1 MRKIIRYFYVLSFL
15 ILQSTLVFANISIG
29 KQNAKVKV
37 KVFSS
42 LTCPHCAS
50 FHIKIFNKLKEEY
63 IDNNKVYYEHL
74 SFPLDLAALNAEK
87 IIKCASNKD
96 IAFKLLDSIYRNQ
109 NKWAVGEDINKINN
123 SLINLSVK
131 FDLKKEE
138 LNECLKDENLQDQIL
153 RQRIEAQRNY
163 KISSTPTILI
173 NDKEYDGKHDFKSFK
188 KQIDKNL

>member
-1 MRKIIRYFYVLSFL
+1 MKKIIRYYYVLFFL
-15 ILQSTLVFANISIG
+15 ILQSTFVFANISIG
-29 KQNAKVKV
+29 EQNAKVNV

-131 FDLKKEE
+131 FDLKEE
-138 LNECLKDENLQDQIL
+138 KLNECLKDENLQDQIL
-153 RQRIEAQRNY
+153 SQRIEAQRNY
-163 KISSTPTILI
+163 KISSTPTIFI
-173 NDKEYDGKHDFKSFK
+173 NDKEYNGKHDFKSFK

>member
-1 MRKIIRYFYVLSFL
+1 MKKIIRYFYVLFFL
-15 ILQSTLVFANISIG
+15 TLQSTFVFANISIG
-29 KQNAKVKV
+29 EQNAKVNV

-109 NKWAVGEDINKINN
+109 NKWAVGEEINKINN

-131 FDLKKEE
+131 FDLKREE

-153 RQRIEAQRNY
+153 SQRIEAQRNY
-163 KISSTPTILI
+163 KISSTPTIFI

>member
-87 IIKCASNKD
+87 IIKCTTNKD
-96 IAFKLLDSIYRNQ
+96 IAFKLLDSIYKNQ

-131 FDLKKEE
+131 FDLKREK

-153 RQRIEAQRNY
+153 SQRIEAQRNY
-163 KISSTPTILI
+163 KISSTPTIFI
-173 NDKEYDGKHDFKSFK
+173 NDKEYNGKHDFKSFK

>member
-1 MRKIIRYFYVLSFL
+1 MKKIARYLYLIFFL
-15 ILQSTLVFANISIG
+15 IIQSTFVFANISIG
-29 KQNAKVKV
+29 EKNAKVNV

-63 IDNNKVYYEHL
+63 IDNNKVYYEHF

-87 IIKCASNKD
+87 IIKCTSNKD

-138 LNECLKDENLQDQIL
+138 LIKCLKDENLQDQIL
-153 RQRIEAQRNY
+153 SQRIEAQRNY

>member
-1 MRKIIRYFYVLSFL
+1 MKKIIRYLYVLSFL
-15 ILQSTLVFANISIG
+15 ILQSTFVFANISIG
-29 KQNAKVKV
+29 EQNAKVKV

-50 FHIKIFNKLKEEY
+50 FHMKIFNKLKEEY

-87 IIKCASNKD
+87 IIKCTSNKD

-131 FDLKKEE
+131 FDLKKEK

-153 RQRIEAQRNY
+153 SQRIEAQRNY
-163 KISSTPTILI
+163 KISSTPTIFI

>member
-1 MRKIIRYFYVLSFL
+1 MKKIIRYYYVLFFL
-15 ILQSTLVFANISIG
+15 ILQSTFVFANISIG
-29 KQNAKVKV
+29 EQNAKVNV

-96 IAFKLLDSIYRNQ
+96 IAFKLLDSIYRNE

-131 FDLKKEE
+131 FDLKREK

-153 RQRIEAQRNY
+153 SQRIEAQRNY

>member
-1 MRKIIRYFYVLSFL
+1 MKKIIRYFYVLFFL
-15 ILQSTLVFANISIG
+15 TLQSTFVFANISIG
-29 KQNAKVKV
+29 EQNAKVNV

-87 IIKCASNKD
+87 IIKCTTNKD

-173 NDKEYDGKHDFKSFK
+173 NDREYDGKHDFKSFK

>member
-131 FDLKKEE
+131 FDLKKEK

-153 RQRIEAQRNY
+153 SQRIEAQRNY
-163 KISSTPTILI
+163 KISSTPTIFI

>member
-1 MRKIIRYFYVLSFL
+1 MKKIIKYFYVLFFL
-15 ILQSTLVFANISIG
+15 ILQNSFVFANISIG
-29 KQNAKVKV
+29 EQNAKVNV

-50 FHIKIFNKLKEEY
+50 FHIKIFDKLKEEY
-63 IDNNKVYYEHL
+63 IDNNKVYYEHF

-87 IIKCASNKD
+87 IIKCTSNKD

-109 NKWAVGEDINKINN
+109 NNWAIGEDINKINN

-131 FDLKKEE
+131 FNIKKEK
-138 LNECLKDENLQDQIL
+138 LGECLKDKNLQDQIL
-153 RQRIEAQRNY
+153 SQRIEAQKNY
-163 KISSTPTILI
+163 KISSTPTIFI

>member
-1 MRKIIRYFYVLSFL
+1 MKKIIRYYYVLFFL
-15 ILQSTLVFANISIG
+15 ILQSTFVFANISIG
-29 KQNAKVKV
+29 EQNAKVNV

-131 FDLKKEE
+131 FDLKREK
-138 LNECLKDENLQDQIL
+138 LNECLRDENLQDQIL

>member
-1 MRKIIRYFYVLSFL
+1 MKKIIRYLYVLSFL
-15 ILQSTLVFANISIG
+15 ILQSTFVFANISIG
-29 KQNAKVKV
+29 EQNAKVKV

-50 FHIKIFNKLKEEY
+50 FHMKIFNKLKEEY

-87 IIKCASNKD
+87 IIKCTSNKD

-131 FDLKKEE
+131 FDLKKEK

-153 RQRIEAQRNY
+153 SQRIEAQRNY
-163 KISSTPTILI
+163 KISSTPTVFI

>member
-1 MRKIIRYFYVLSFL
+1 MKKIIRYLYVLSFL
-15 ILQSTLVFANISIG
+15 ILQSTFVFANISIG
-29 KQNAKVKV
+29 EQNAKVKV

-50 FHIKIFNKLKEEY
+50 FHMKIFNKLKEEY

-87 IIKCASNKD
+87 IIKCTSNKD

-138 LNECLKDENLQDQIL
+138 LIKCLKDENLQDQIL
-153 RQRIEAQRNY
+153 SQRIEAQRNY

>member
-1 MRKIIRYFYVLSFL
+1 MKKIIRYFYVLFFL
-15 ILQSTLVFANISIG
+15 TLQSTFVFANISIG
-29 KQNAKVKV
+29 EQNAKVNV

>member
-1 MRKIIRYFYVLSFL
+1 MKKIIRYYYVLFFL
-15 ILQSTLVFANISIG
+15 ILQSTFVFANISIG
-29 KQNAKVKV
+29 EQNAKVNV

-87 IIKCASNKD
+87 IIKCTSNKD

-131 FDLKKEE
+131 FDLKREE

-153 RQRIEAQRNY
+153 SQRIEAQRNY
-163 KISSTPTILI
+163 KISSTPTIFI

>member
-1 MRKIIRYFYVLSFL
+1 MKKIIRYYYVLFFL
-15 ILQSTLVFANISIG
+15 ILQSTFVFANISIG
-29 KQNAKVKV
+29 EQNAKVNV

-153 RQRIEAQRNY
+153 SQRIEAQRNY
-163 KISSTPTILI
+163 KISSTPTIFI
-173 NDKEYDGKHDFKSFK
+173 NDKEYNGKHDFKSFK

>member
-1 MRKIIRYFYVLSFL
+1 MKKIIRYFYVLFFL
-15 ILQSTLVFANISIG
+15 TLQSTFVFANISIG
-29 KQNAKVKV
+29 EQNAKVNV

-87 IIKCASNKD
+87 IIKCTTNKD

-153 RQRIEAQRNY
+153 SQRIEA
-163 KISSTPTILI
+163 
-173 NDKEYDGKHDFKSFK
+173 
-188 KQIDKNL
+188 

>member
-1 MRKIIRYFYVLSFL
+1 MKKIIRYYYVLFFL
-15 ILQSTLVFANISIG
+15 ILQSTFVFANISIG
-29 KQNAKVKV
+29 EQNAKVNV

-131 FDLKKEE
+131 FDLKKEK

-153 RQRIEAQRNY
+153 SQRIEAQRNY
-163 KISSTPTILI
+163 KISSTPTIFI
-173 NDKEYDGKHDFKSFK
+173 NDKEYNGKHDFKSFK

>member
-1 MRKIIRYFYVLSFL
+1 MKKIIRYYYVLFFL
-15 ILQSTLVFANISIG
+15 ILQSTFVFANISIG
-29 KQNAKVKV
+29 EQNAKVNV

-131 FDLKKEE
+131 FDLKRDK

-153 RQRIEAQRNY
+153 SQRIEAQRNY
-163 KISSTPTILI
+163 KISSTPTIFI
-173 NDKEYDGKHDFKSFK
+173 NDKEYNGKHDFKSFK

>member
-87 IIKCASNKD
+87 IIKCTTNKD
-96 IAFKLLDSIYRNQ
+96 IAFKLLDSIYKNQ

-153 RQRIEAQRNY
+153 SQRIEAQRNY
-163 KISSTPTILI
+163 KISSTPTIFI
-173 NDKEYDGKHDFKSFK
+173 NDKEYNGKHDFKSFK

>member
-1 MRKIIRYFYVLSFL
+1 MKKIIRYLYVLSFL
-15 ILQSTLVFANISIG
+15 ILQSTFVFANISIG
-29 KQNAKVKV
+29 EQNAKVKV

-50 FHIKIFNKLKEEY
+50 FHMKIFNKLKEEY

-87 IIKCASNKD
+87 IIKCTSNKD

-138 LNECLKDENLQDQIL
+138 LDKCLKDENLQDQIL
-153 RQRIEAQRNY
+153 SQRIEAQKNY
-163 KISSTPTILI
+163 KISSTPTIFI
-173 NDKEYDGKHDFKSFK
+173 NDKVYDGKHDFKSFK

>member
-1 MRKIIRYFYVLSFL
+1 MKKIIRYFYVLFFL
-15 ILQSTLVFANISIG
+15 TLQSTFVFANISIG
-29 KQNAKVKV
+29 EQNAKVNV

-87 IIKCASNKD
+87 IIKCTTNKD

-131 FDLKKEE
+131 FDLKKEK

-153 RQRIEAQRNY
+153 SQRIEAQRNY

>member
-1 MRKIIRYFYVLSFL
+1 MKKIIRYFYVLSFL
-15 ILQSTLVFANISIG
+15 ILQSTFVFANISIG
-29 KQNAKVKV
+29 EQNAKVNV

-63 IDNNKVYYEHL
+63 IDNNKVYYEHF

-87 IIKCASNKD
+87 IIKCVSNKD

-123 SLINLSVK
+123 SLIDLSVK

-138 LNECLKDENLQDQIL
+138 LNKCLKDEKLQDQIL
-153 RQRIEAQRNY
+153 SQRIEAQRNY
-163 KISSTPTILI
+163 KISSTPTIFI
-173 NDKEYDGKHDFKSFK
+173 NDKEYNGKHDFKSFK

>member
-1 MRKIIRYFYVLSFL
+1 MKKIIRYLYVLSFL
-15 ILQSTLVFANISIG
+15 ILQSTFVFANISIG
-29 KQNAKVKV
+29 EQNAKVKV

-50 FHIKIFNKLKEEY
+50 FHMKIFNKLKEEY

-87 IIKCASNKD
+87 IIKCTSNKD

-109 NKWAVGEDINKINN
+109 NNWAVGDDINKINN
-123 SLINLSVK
+123 SLVNLSIK
-131 FDLKKEE
+131 FDLKKEK
-138 LNECLKDENLQDQIL
+138 LNECLKDESLQDQIL
-153 RQRIEAQRNY
+153 SQRIEAQKNY
-163 KISSTPTILI
+163 KISSTPTIFI
-173 NDKEYDGKHDFKSFK
+173 NDKEYVGKHDFKSFK

>member
-87 IIKCASNKD
+87 IIKCTTNKD

-153 RQRIEAQRNY
+153 TQRIEAQRNY

>member
-1 MRKIIRYFYVLSFL
+1 MKKIIRYYYVLFFL
-15 ILQSTLVFANISIG
+15 ILQSTFVFANISIG
-29 KQNAKVKV
+29 EQNAKVNV

-87 IIKCASNKD
+87 IIKCTSNKD

-131 FDLKKEE
+131 FDLKREK

-153 RQRIEAQRNY
+153 SQRIEAQRNY
-163 KISSTPTILI
+163 KISSTPTIFI
-173 NDKEYDGKHDFKSFK
+173 NDKEYNGKHDFKSFK

>member
-1 MRKIIRYFYVLSFL
+1 MKKIIRYYYVLFFL
-15 ILQSTLVFANISIG
+15 ILQSTFVFANISIG
-29 KQNAKVKV
+29 EQNAKVNV

-131 FDLKKEE
+131 FDLKREK

-153 RQRIEAQRNY
+153 SQRIEAQRNY

>member
-87 IIKCASNKD
+87 IIKCTTNKD
-96 IAFKLLDSIYRNQ
+96 IAFKLLDSIYKNQ

>member
-1 MRKIIRYFYVLSFL
+1 MKKIIRYYYVLFFL
-15 ILQSTLVFANISIG
+15 ILQSTFVFANISIG
-29 KQNAKVKV
+29 EQNAKVNV

-109 NKWAVGEDINKINN
+109 NKWAVGEDIKKINN

-131 FDLKKEE
+131 FDLKKEK

-153 RQRIEAQRNY
+153 SQRIEAQRNY
-163 KISSTPTILI
+163 KISSTPTIFI
-173 NDKEYDGKHDFKSFK
+173 NDKEYNGKHDFKSFK

>member
-131 FDLKKEE
+131 FDLKREK

-153 RQRIEAQRNY
+153 SQRIEAQRNY
-163 KISSTPTILI
+163 KISSTPTIFI
-173 NDKEYDGKHDFKSFK
+173 NDKEYNGKHDFKSFK

>member
-15 ILQSTLVFANISIG
+15 ILQSTFVFANISIG
-29 KQNAKVKV
+29 EQNAKVNV

-131 FDLKKEE
+131 FDLKREK

-153 RQRIEAQRNY
+153 SQRIEAQRNY
-163 KISSTPTILI
+163 KISSTPTIFI
-173 NDKEYDGKHDFKSFK
+173 NDKEYNGKHDFKSFK

>member
-1 MRKIIRYFYVLSFL
+1 MKKIIRYYYVLFFL
-15 ILQSTLVFANISIG
+15 ILQSTFVFANISIG
-29 KQNAKVKV
+29 EQNAKVNV

-131 FDLKKEE
+131 FDLKREK

-153 RQRIEAQRNY
+153 SQRIEAQRNY
-163 KISSTPTILI
+163 KISSTPTIFI

>member
-1 MRKIIRYFYVLSFL
+1 MRKIIRYFYVLFFL
-15 ILQSTLVFANISIG
+15 TLQSTFVFANISIG
-29 KQNAKVKV
+29 EQNAKVNV

-131 FDLKKEE
+131 FDLKREK

-153 RQRIEAQRNY
+153 SQRIEAQRNY
-163 KISSTPTILI
+163 KISSTPTIFI
-173 NDKEYDGKHDFKSFK
+173 NDKEYNGKHDFKSFK

>member
-1 MRKIIRYFYVLSFL
+1 MKKIIRYFYLLFFM
-15 ILQSTLVFANISIG
+15 ILQSTFVFANISIG
-29 KQNAKVKV
+29 EQNAKVNV

-63 IDNNKVYYEHL
+63 IDNNKVYYEHF

-87 IIKCASNKD
+87 IIKCTSNKD

-131 FDLKKEE
+131 FDLKREK

-153 RQRIEAQRNY
+153 SQRIEAQRNY
-163 KISSTPTILI
+163 KISSTPTIFI
-173 NDKEYDGKHDFKSFK
+173 NGKEYNGKHDFKSFK

>member
-1 MRKIIRYFYVLSFL
+1 MKKIIRYYYVLFFL
-15 ILQSTLVFANISIG
+15 ILQSTFVFANISIG
-29 KQNAKVKV
+29 EQNAKVNV

-87 IIKCASNKD
+87 IIKCTSNKD

-131 FDLKKEE
+131 FDLKKEK

-153 RQRIEAQRNY
+153 SQRIEAQRNY
-163 KISSTPTILI
+163 KISSTPTIFI

>member
-1 MRKIIRYFYVLSFL
+1 MKKIIRYFYVLFFL
-15 ILQSTLVFANISIG
+15 TLQSTFVFANISIG
-29 KQNAKVKV
+29 EQNAKVNV

-131 FDLKKEE
+131 FDLKKEK

-153 RQRIEAQRNY
+153 SQRIEAQRNY
-163 KISSTPTILI
+163 KISSTPTIFI

>member
-87 IIKCASNKD
+87 IIKCTTNKD

-131 FDLKKEE
+131 FDLKKEK

-153 RQRIEAQRNY
+153 SQRIEAQRNY
-163 KISSTPTILI
+163 KISSTPTIFI

>member
-1 MRKIIRYFYVLSFL
+1 MKKIIRYYYVLFFL
-15 ILQSTLVFANISIG
+15 ILQSTFVFANISIG
-29 KQNAKVKV
+29 EQNAKVNV

-153 RQRIEAQRNY
+153 SQRIEAQRNY
-163 KISSTPTILI
+163 KISSTPTIFI

>member
-1 MRKIIRYFYVLSFL
+1 MKKIIRYYYVLFFL
-15 ILQSTLVFANISIG
+15 ILQSTFVFANISIG
-29 KQNAKVKV
+29 EQNAKVNV

>member
-131 FDLKKEE
+131 FDLKKDE

-173 NDKEYDGKHDFKSFK
+173 NDKEYDGKHDFKSFE